1 MYEEE
6 IHFRN
11 CYSTVLADLTPVT
24 LTFDPKINRVSLLP
38 KMDVWTKF
46 EKGRSMRSPVID
58 RKRFWHI

>member
-1 MYEEE
+1 MKKKFILE
-6 IHFRN
+6 IVTQ
-11 CYSTVLADLTPVT
+11 TVLADLTPVT